1 MNTED
6 ISPRSHLSVLI
17 LSLIFFFTG
26 IAGLQRFYAGK
37 IWTGLLWLITG
48 GLLGIGQIVD
58 IVFII
63 CGKFTDKQ
71 GRPIIG

>member
-1 MNTED
+1 MNHES
-6 ISPRSHLSVLI
+6 ISPRSHMSALV
-17 LSLIFFFTG
+17 LSLVFFFTG

-37 IWTGLLWLITG
+37 IWTGILWLLTG

-63 CGKFTDKQ
+63 CGKFRDKDN
-71 GRPIIG
+71 RLIIG